1 MILFNKMDQAK
12 PEDVE
17 SIKVNLAEHNPDA
30 IVLEASSPIAVE
42 NEESLRGK
50 RALVVEDGPTVTHGE
65 MGYGAG
71 LIAARRAGCEIVDPR
86 PAADGEIADAFK
98 KYTHLTQV
106 LPALGY
112 GDAQV
117 AELQATI
124 NRTDC
129 DVVVIGTP
137 IDLSRIVSIDKP
149 HVRVTYSC
157 EETSE
162 PGLKKILG
170 DRIS

>member
-1 MILFNKMDQAK
+1 MLRRMGVEG
-12 PEDVE
+12 EDVE
-17 SIKVNLAEHNPDA
+17 LIKKHIAEHNA
-30 IVLEASSPIAVE
+30 SATVLEANSPIEVDD
-42 NEESLRGK
+42 EEALRGK

-71 LIAARRAGCEIVDPR
+71 LIAARRAGAEIVDPR
-86 PAADGEIADAFK
+86 PAAQGEIAAAFQ

-112 GDAQV
+112 GDKQV

-149 HVRVTYSC
+149 HVRVTYSL
-157 EETSE
+157 EEITE
-162 PGLKKILG
+162 PGLKAILA
-170 DRIS
+170 DRIG